1 MKKIRVLFP
10 YVEAGFGHIM
20 PMKSIDQ
27 TFRKKYGDKVEV
39 VSSKFFTETGNPH
52 LTKYEQ
58 MISKQV
64 RIYNRNPAIGWLL
77 SGGSDVIG
85 SHLSSFIS
93 MRLFS
98 PVAFKEGVKHMRELQ
113 PDVVFSTHWVS
124 NYYAEK
130 LEKKPLTVM
139 YCPDATLN
147 QLFKYHCD
155 LSMIS
160 MPYGYQKG
168 LRDKKLNVNNLKY
181 VPFLIRNE
189 AFGINRDKKALRRG
203 LGLPEDKFT
212 VVLAEGGYGIGKMAA
227 ICKKIVKL
235 HVPVTVIPVCG
246 KNEKLFN
253 YFKTLQ
259 PTEEITFAPY
269 MFTEKIL
276 ELEAASDLFC
286 GKSGNIIAEATFFG
300 NPAIVTN
307 CSTVI
312 EWNIADHYINT
323 VGSAMKQLDPE
334 KTVEMIVKF
343 AKDPALLEP
352 YREAARKYHE
362 NFGSEKAADVL
373 WEKITE
379 TYPEL
384 RN

>member
-1 MKKIRVLFP
+1 
-10 YVEAGFGHIM
+10 
-20 PMKSIDQ
+20 
-27 TFRKKYGDKVEV
+27 
-39 VSSKFFTETGNPH
+39 
-52 LTKYEQ
+52 
-58 MISKQV
+58 
-64 RIYNRNPAIGWLL
+64 
-77 SGGSDVIG
+77 
-85 SHLSSFIS
+85 
-93 MRLFS
+93 
-98 PVAFKEGVKHMRELQ
+98 
-113 PDVVFSTHWVS
+113 
-124 NYYAEK
+124 
-130 LEKKPLTVM
+130 
-139 YCPDATLN
+139 
-147 QLFKYHCD
+147 
-155 LSMIS
+155 

-189 AFGINRDKKALRRG
+189 AFGISRDKKELRRK

-235 HVPVTVIPVCG
+235 HIPVTVIPVCG

-343 AKDPALLEP
+343 AEDPALLEP